1 SSHRSKSA
9 YYENGFGCLPHNLRV
24 PSHGCI
30 EQPLGIDGLFVLD
43 HPHIIRGDII
53 DDDESAVDRADLEF
67 DIEELEALRLQIP
80 ANHLGRLADQSFRL
94 LYLVKGHQAQRLDGL
109 VDNEGVAPLVVFESD
124 FHQAAQWGAFPCVLA
139 IAVNKTPKG
148 LEADDKLQ
156 PVPRRFFGDER
167 PLAYVG

>member
-1 SSHRSKSA
+1 AQSLSRSH
-9 YYENGFGCLPHNLRV
+9 LRTT
-24 PSHGCI
+24 
-30 EQPLGIDGLFVLD
+30 
-43 HPHIIRGDII
+43 GDIDVSLLNAI
-53 DDDESAVDRADLEF
+53 

-124 FHQAAQWGAFPCVLA
+124 FHQAAQLGASPCVLA
-139 IAVNKTPKG
+139 IAANKAPKG
-148 LEADDKLQ
+148 LEANDNHQ

-167 PLAYVG
+167 PLAYPGSTVGSTR